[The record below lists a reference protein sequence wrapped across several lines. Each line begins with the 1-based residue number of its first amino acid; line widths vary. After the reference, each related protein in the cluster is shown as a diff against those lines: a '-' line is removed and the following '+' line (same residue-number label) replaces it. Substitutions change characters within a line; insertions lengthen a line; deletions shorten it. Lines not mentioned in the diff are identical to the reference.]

1 MHYAHDMS
9 MLQSLEQLSHVI
21 PDIGITE
28 TRGQYWEVSSV
39 HELNGD
45 AVIDKLRGCPQSC
58 QRADIGEDV
67 LVAVDDL
74 QNLDL
79 AFHGIISA

>member
-45 AVIDKLRGCPQSC
+45 AVIDKLRGCP
-58 QRADIGEDV
+58 
-67 LVAVDDL
+67 
-74 QNLDL
+74 
-79 AFHGIISA
+79 